1 MRARPARK
9 TLVSRVWLPVL
20 IVLMATAGAIT
31 VAQLRTVF
39 GAHPV
44 VITDISSDNAED
56 FNPKF
61 VTYEVFGSGGTA
73 VINYMDLDGKPQHV
87 RDAALPWKLTLQ
99 TTLPSVMPNILAQG
113 DGDSIGC
120 RITVDDE
127 VKQEHTATGVNAE
140 TYCFV
145 KAA

>member
-1 MRARPARK
+1 MK
-9 TLVSRVWLPVL
+9 TVLGRVWLPAL
-20 IVLMATAGAIT
+20 IVLAMTAGVVT

-44 VITDISSDNAED
+44 VVTDKTSDTAED

-61 VTYEVFGSGGTA
+61 VTYEVFGSGSSA
-73 VINYMDLDGKPQHV
+73 VINYMGLEGKPQRV
-87 RDAALPWKLTLQ
+87 EGTALPWTLTLQ

-113 DGDSIGC
+113 DGDSISC
-120 RITVDDE
+120 RVTVDDE
-127 VKQEHTATGVNAE
+127 VKQERTATGVNAE

>member
-1 MRARPARK
+1 MKR
-9 TLVSRVWLPVL
+9 LISRGWLPVL
-20 IVLMATAGAIT
+20 VATVVVAGGVT

-39 GAHPV
+39 GSNPV
-44 VITDISSDNAED
+44 VVTDLSSDNAED

-61 VTYEVFGSGGTA
+61 VTYEIYGSGTEA
-73 VINYMDLDGKPQHV
+73 VINYMDLEGKPQRV
-87 RDAALPWKLTLQ
+87 PSAALPWTLTLQ

-113 DGDSIGC
+113 DGDTISC
-120 RITVDDE
+120 RVTVDDE
-127 VKQEHTATGVNAE
+127 IKQERTATGVNAE

>member
-1 MRARPARK
+1 MKKLIGRA
-9 TLVSRVWLPVL
+9 WLPAM
-20 IVLMATAGAIT
+20 IVVAVAAGAAT

-39 GAHPV
+39 GAQPV
-44 VITDISSDNAED
+44 VVTDISSDNAED

-61 VTYEVFGSGGTA
+61 VTYEIFGSGGTA
-73 VINYMDLDGKPQHV
+73 VINYMDLEGKPQRV
-87 RDAALPWKLTLQ
+87 ASAPLPWTLTLQ

-113 DGDSIGC
+113 DGDSISC
-120 RITVDDE
+120 RVTVDDE
-127 VKQEHTATGVNAE
+127 IKQERTATGVNAE

>member
-1 MRARPARK
+1 MKR
-9 TLVSRVWLPVL
+9 LIGRVWLPVL
-20 IVLMATAGAIT
+20 IVTAVTAGAVT

-39 GAHPV
+39 GANPV
-44 VITDISSDNAED
+44 VVTDLSSDNAED

-61 VTYEVFGSGGTA
+61 VTYEVFGSGITA
-73 VINYMDLDGKPQHV
+73 VINYMDLEGRPQRV
-87 RDAALPWKLTLQ
+87 ADAALPWTLRLQ

-113 DGDSIGC
+113 DGDTISC
-120 RITVDDE
+120 RVTVDDE
-127 VKQEHTATGVNAE
+127 IKQERTATGVNAE

>member
-1 MRARPARK
+1 MKTRK
-9 TLVSRVWLPVL
+9 ALKRLVAQVWLPAL
-20 IVLMATAGAIT
+20 IVVMAAAGVIT

-39 GAHPV
+39 GSHPV

-73 VINYMDLDGKPQHV
+73 VINYMDLEGKPQRV
-87 RDAALPWKLTLQ
+87 EGTALPWKLTLQ

-113 DGDSIGC
+113 DGDSISC
-120 RITVDDE
+120 RVTVDDE
-127 VKQEHTATGVNAE
+127 VKQERTATGVNAE
-140 TYCFV
+140 TFCYV